1 MANSRAEGGKVQDEP
16 GTSCAR
22 KQGNVQRMLGT
33 NPKDTGANLQFLP
46 LDKSVTNSTS
56 KHIRRKDCN
65 PPGEKSPCQH

>member
-16 GTSCAR
+16 GTSCVQ

-33 NPKDTGANLQFLP
+33 NPKDTGANLKFLP

-65 PPGEKSPCQH
+65 PLGETNPCQH